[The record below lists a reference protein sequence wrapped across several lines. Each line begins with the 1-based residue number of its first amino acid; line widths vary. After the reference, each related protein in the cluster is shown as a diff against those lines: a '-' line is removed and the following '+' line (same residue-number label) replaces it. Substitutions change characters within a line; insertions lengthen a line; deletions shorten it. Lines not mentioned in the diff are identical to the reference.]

1 MIIWYRNS
9 ILASIVS
16 LSGCALAVVGFG
28 EMQDK
33 EISAATGIIMIVLGV
48 CAVIL
53 GWFISERKREKERC
67 SAQAKAQEI
76 EDAKKTAQVTG
87 RMDRTPNSSTPLS
100 NDSTTGRTGKTMKP
114 NVRFCPECGNELT
127 EQDKYCIIC
136 GTKIKN

>member
-33 EISAATGIIMIVLGV
+33 EISTATGIIMIVLGV

-53 GWFISERKREKERC
+53 GWFISEHKREKKRR
-67 SAQAKAQEI
+67 SAQAKAQGI
-76 EDAKKTAQVTG
+76 EDVKKNAQATG
-87 RMDRTPNSSTPLS
+87 RMDSTPKS
-100 NDSTTGRTGKTMKP
+100 NNPITASTKRPMKP
-114 NVRFCPECGNELT
+114 NVRFCPECGNEIT
-127 EQDKYCIIC
+127 EQGKYCIIC